1 MFLFLYQTAL
11 KDFLR
16 VKRLVMWV
24 LVVLALFGIARI
36 WAGLTGVLKPQEAYN
51 QLSAVLVYRV
61 LALAAAI
68 FSTAVVSQEVEQKTI
83 VYLLTRPIP
92 RWKILSARS
101 LAAAT
106 VVAGI
111 GCLLALS
118 VSFAVFGVSIGSNAM
133 LGKDLM
139 ALIAG
144 AAAYTSLFVLV
155 SLWINR
161 SMIVN
166 LLFAFGWETMIPNL
180 QGDMYYLSIYK
191 YLETISQRPS
201 LGEPGVLSALTAQ
214 LSVNTMNLT
223 TAWVVLIAMVAA
235 FAALGAWW
243 FTRFEFVP
251 REDSE

>member
-1 MFLFLYQTAL
+1 MFAFLYQTAL

-16 VKRLVMWV
+16 VKRLVVWL
-24 LVVLALFGIARI
+24 LVVVALFGIARI
-36 WAGLTGVLKPQEAYN
+36 WAGLTTDLKPQEAYN
-51 QLSAVLVYRV
+51 QLSAVLVYRM

-92 RWKILSARS
+92 RWMILTARS

-111 GCLLALS
+111 GCLLSLS
-118 VSFAVFGVSIGSNAM
+118 VTLAVFGGAIGSNDM
-133 LGKDLM
+133 LSKDLV

-144 AAAYTSLFVLV
+144 ALAYTGLFVLV

-201 LGEPGVLSALTAQ
+201 LAEPGPLSALAAQ
-214 LSVNTMNLT
+214 LSVNTMNLS
-223 TAWVVLIAMVAA
+223 TAWIVLTALTVACMGGA
-235 FAALGAWW
+235 AWW
-243 FTRFEFVP
+243 FTRFEYVP